1 MRWQWLGVLLA
12 AAMLLPVAAP
22 DVAAQERYVG
32 VRRDAKGEIILF
44 SLEPIGGAERKI
56 ATLQKDATN
65 VTLLGITT
73 LNARRGTFTYAYT
86 DGATGKDHLHTVT
99 ISSGQTVARIALP
112 ADVTGLE
119 AMTDTAAPTRDLQ
132 SDKDAILRKV
142 EALEQDV
149 RRLQSQVRP
158 R

>member
-1 MRWQWLGVLLA
+1 MRWQWLGMLLA
-12 AAMLLPVAAP
+12 AATLLPVAVPLA
-22 DVAAQERYVG
+22 AAQERYVG
-32 VRRDAKGEIILF
+32 VRRDAAGEIILF
-44 SLEPIGGAERKI
+44 SLEPFGGAERKI
-56 ATLQKDATN
+56 ATLQKSAAN
-65 VTLLGITT
+65 ITLLGITT

-86 DGATGKDHLHTVT
+86 DVAAGKDFLHTVNL
-99 ISSGQTVARIALP
+99 SNGQTIARITLP

-119 AMTDTAAPTRDLQ
+119 AVSDAATPARELQ
-132 SDKDAILRKV
+132 SDKDAMRRKL